1 MAMNNRMMP
10 GRMQQGA
17 MTPGGKERP
26 KINRDTVSRLLR
38 YLNRYKLSF
47 AMVLICILLSAIAGV
62 AGSMFL
68 QVLID
73 DYIEPLLLE
82 SAPVFSGLLKAVLT
96 MAGIYLIGALA
107 TLIYNRVMVT
117 IAQGIL
123 KTIRDDMFAHMQTLP
138 IRYFDTH
145 THGDIMSR
153 YTNDTDTLRQMIAQ
167 SIPQVFSSVITIV
180 TVFFAML
187 ATSVYLT
194 VLILFT
200 VSFMLLVTRKV
211 AGKSSTYFIRQQTAL
226 GDVNGFIEEMI
237 NGQKVVKVFCHEEEA
252 KADFIKK
259 NDVLCENATEANRFS
274 NILGPIMNNLGHL
287 QYVLIAIVGGALA
300 ISGVG
305 GLTLGGIASFLQL
318 SNSFTMPINQIS
330 QQLNSII
337 MALAGAQRIFD
348 LMDEE
353 PETDEGYVTLVNARI
368 DEKTGDYRMH
378 GAYRCLGLEASAWR
392 RQRNIHAADRRRSL
406 F

>member
-1 MAMNNRMMP
+1 MPHSRREDQKMAMNNRMMP

-17 MTPGGKERP
+17 MTQGGKERP

-211 AGKSSTYFIRQQTAL
+211 AGKSSTYFIRQQSCF
-226 GDVNGFIEEMI
+226 G
-237 NGQKVVKVFCHEEEA
+237 
-252 KADFIKK
+252 
-259 NDVLCENATEANRFS
+259 
-274 NILGPIMNNLGHL
+274 
-287 QYVLIAIVGGALA
+287 
-300 ISGVG
+300 
-305 GLTLGGIASFLQL
+305 
-318 SNSFTMPINQIS
+318 
-330 QQLNSII
+330 
-337 MALAGAQRIFD
+337 
-348 LMDEE
+348 
-353 PETDEGYVTLVNARI
+353 
-368 DEKTGDYRMH
+368 
-378 GAYRCLGLEASAWR
+378 
-392 RQRNIHAADRRRSL
+392 
-406 F
+406 